1 MIVADFRN
9 MLIDLLKSSYFSLF
23 LIVALGFMLGR
34 IKIKGLSLDVSA
46 VIFIAL
52 LFGHFGVIIPKELGN
67 FGLVLFIFT
76 IGIQAGPGFFDSFRS
91 KGKTLIILTV
101 LIILSAGLTAV
112 GLKYAFDI
120 DTPSVVGLIAG
131 ALTSTPGLAVAIDST
146 NSPLASIAYG
156 IAYPFGVIGVILFVK
171 LLPKI
176 MHVDLDK
183 EARRL
188 EAERRG
194 SFPEL
199 GTCIFRVTNRAVFG
213 RTLAQ
218 INARAMTGAVVS
230 RVKHEE
236 KILMPTAGTLLQE
249 GDYVQAV
256 GSEES
261 LQQFAVLVG
270 ERREGELPLDHTQ
283 EIESLLLTKK
293 DMINKQLGDLNLQR
307 NFSCTVTRIRR
318 SGIDLSPSPELE
330 LKFGDKLMVVG
341 EKEGLRGVARLLGNN
356 AKQLSDTDFF
366 PIAMGIVLGV
376 LFGKLNLSFPGG
388 LSFSPGLT
396 GGVLMVALVLS
407 AVGKTGPV
415 LWSMSGPA
423 NQLLR
428 QLGLLLFLAEVGT
441 SAGKN
446 LVATFEESGM
456 LLFGVGAAITLV
468 PMLVAVLVGRLVFNI
483 SLLDLLGT
491 ITGGMTST
499 PGLAAADSM
508 VDSNIPSVAYATVY
522 PIAMVVLI
530 LFIQIIAS
538 AVY

>member
-1 MIVADFRN
+1 MFT
-9 MLIDLLKSSYFSLF
+9 DLLHSSYFSLF

-91 KGKTLIILTV
+91 KGKTLILITM
-101 LIILSAGLTAV
+101 LIICSACLTAV

-146 NSPLASIAYG
+146 HSPLASIAYG

-176 MHVDLDK
+176 MRVNLDQ

-188 EAERRG
+188 EIERRG
-194 SFPEL
+194 QFPEL
-199 GTCIFRVTNRAVFG
+199 GTCIYRVTNASVFN
-213 RTLAQ
+213 RSLMQ
-218 INARAMTGAVVS
+218 INARAMTGAVIS
-230 RVKHEE
+230 RLKHKDE
-236 KILMPTAGTLLQE
+236 ISIPTAHTVLHE
-249 GDYVQAV
+249 GDYIQAV

-261 LQQFAVLVG
+261 LNQLSVLIG
-270 ERREGELPLDHTQ
+270 EREEGELPLDKTQ

-293 DMINKQLGDLNLQR
+293 DMINKQLGDLNLQK
-307 NFSCTVTRIRR
+307 NFGCTVTRVRR
-318 SGIDLSPSPELE
+318 SGIDSPDLA

-341 EKEGLRGVARLLGNN
+341 EKEGIKGVARLLGNN
-356 AKQLSDTDFF
+356 AKKLSDTDFF

-376 LFGKLNLSFPGG
+376 LFGKLNISFSDT

-407 AVGKTGPV
+407 AVGKTGPII
-415 LWSMSGPA
+415 WSMSGPA

-446 LVATFEESGM
+446 LVATFQESG
-456 LLFGVGAAITLV
+456 LLMFGVGAAITVV
-468 PMLVAVLVGRLVFNI
+468 PMLVAVIVGRLVFKINI
-483 SLLDLLGT
+483 LDLLGT

-522 PIAMVVLI
+522 PIAMVFLI
-530 LFIQIIAS
+530 LFIQVISS

>member
-1 MIVADFRN
+1 MFA
-9 MLIDLLKSSYFSLF
+9 DLLQSSYFSLF

-52 LFGHFGVIIPKELGN
+52 LFGHFGVFIPKELGN

-91 KGKTLIILTV
+91 KGKTLIIITL
-101 LIILSAGLTAV
+101 LIISSASLTGV
-112 GLKYAFDI
+112 GLKYLFDI

-171 LLPKI
+171 LLPKVI
-176 MHVDLDK
+176 RVDLEQ

-188 EAERRG
+188 ESERRG
-194 SFPEL
+194 QFPML
-199 GTCIFRVTNRAVFG
+199 QTCVFKVTNPTVFG
-213 RTLAQ
+213 RTFADVN
-218 INARAMTGAVVS
+218 IRMMTGAVVS
-230 RVKHEE
+230 RVKQGDR
-236 KILMPTAGTLLQE
+236 IMLPTASTVLHD
-249 GDYVQAV
+249 GDYIQAV
-256 GSEES
+256 GSDEALS
-261 LQQFAVLVG
+261 HVAMLVG
-270 ERREGELPLDHTQ
+270 DRQSGELPLIGSQ
-283 EIESLLLTKK
+283 GIESILVTKK
-293 DMINKQLGDLNLQR
+293 DMINKQLGDLNLQK
-307 NFSCTVTRIRR
+307 NFGCTVTRVRR
-318 SGIDLSPSPELE
+318 SGIDLSPSPELS

-341 EKEGLRGVARLLGNN
+341 EREGLNSMARLFGNN
-356 AKQLSDTDFF
+356 AKHLSDTDFF

-376 LFGKLNLSFPGG
+376 LFGKLTISFPGG
-388 LSFSPGLT
+388 VSFSPGLT
-396 GGVLMVALVLS
+396 GGVLMIALFLS
-407 AVGKTGPV
+407 ALGKTGPIM
-415 LWSMSGPA
+415 WTMSGPA

-441 SAGKN
+441 SAGHT
-446 LVATFEESGM
+446 LVATFQESG
-456 LLFGVGAAITLV
+456 LLMFGVGAAITLV
-468 PMLVAVLVGRLVFNI
+468 PMFVAVIVGRLFFKV

-522 PIAMVVLI
+522 PIAMVFLI
-530 LFIQIIAS
+530 LFIQIIS
-538 AVY
+538 AVM